1 MKQYSAPL
9 PSRHRLGSKILAVVI
24 GLGLAAFIAELGMR
38 GWGSH
43 LSRSDQLDPGLI
55 QREPVRGWRVSPGW
69 SGSHQHHDFSVKY
82 SVDSAGFRRDPT
94 FQSGASNWVAVV
106 GDSFTFGLGVNDS
119 ETFVSRLNGLT
130 GGQFVNFG
138 VPGYSTD
145 QEVLLS
151 ESEVLP
157 RRPSELL
164 LVVYLGNDLLD
175 NLRFVPLQVSAPKPR
190 FLVTNQEL
198 VLLPAPAPGTSPN
211 PPDPNPAYALIGPGS
226 QYAWRQKLEERSSLA
241 GLLSR
246 MIGAPDLSSEFEVKF
261 QPALELFTRLLQRL
275 KSAGVKN
282 QVPVRLVLLGSGALV
297 HQPKSVS
304 GQYQVFLQQKIH
316 QIAQA
321 EGIPVIDLAE
331 SMRQKRQQGSFRELW
346 FHPNEGHLTP
356 AGHAVVA
363 ELLAEALN
371 AE

>member
-1 MKQYSAPL
+1 MRDPNRRISLCFRLLAISIGVSIALLALETGLRLWSQHLKQ
-9 PSRHRLGSKILAVVI
+9 
-24 GLGLAAFIAELGMR
+24 
-38 GWGSH
+38 
-43 LSRSDQLDPGLI
+43 SDQLSPGLI
-55 QREPVRGWRVSPGW
+55 QRESVRGWRMTPGW
-69 SGSHQHHDFSVKY
+69 NGAHRHHDFSVSY

-119 ETFVSRLNGLT
+119 ETFVSRLNGRT
-130 GGQFVNFG
+130 RGQFVNFG

-241 GLLSR
+241 SLLSR

-261 QPALELFTRLLQRL
+261 QPAMELFTQLLQRL
-275 KSAGVKN
+275 KTAAGKQ

-297 HQPKSVS
+297 HQPSSVS
-304 GQYQVFLQQKIH
+304 GQYQVFLQRKIH

-331 SMRQKRQQGSFRELW
+331 SMRQKRQQGAIRELW

-363 ELLAEALN
+363 ELLAEALS